1 MKGHS
6 KKCSELENIKF
17 ENLRDINIEIYNYD
31 NYINSIKE
39 ILKVYLF
46 LTYANFITESNKDWK
61 SYLNT
66 YIPFIG
72 VYGI

>member
-17 ENLRDINIEIYNYD
+17 ENLRDINF
-31 NYINSIKE
+31 INSIKE

>member
-39 ILKVYLF
+39 MLKVYLF
-46 LTYANFITESNKDWK
+46 LTYAN
-61 SYLNT
+61 L
-66 YIPFIG
+66 
-72 VYGI
+72 